1 MVTELVIIFNKYIV
15 AYLMV
20 FCQNLIEKMRKTA
33 QKSYQVRR
41 YSKQDSNRVLSEYK
55 FIELFI
61 SDYTERLNNNNTYIE
76 TDL

>member
-1 MVTELVIIFNKYIV
+1 MTELVIIFNKYIV

-20 FCQNLIEKMRKTA
+20 LCQNLIEKMRKTA

-55 FIELFI
+55 FVELFI